1 VRVAVELTDHSMKVV
16 VGIGNPGR
24 RYHRTRHNVGFEVV
38 DMLARSDGIDL
49 RKRRFDALLGEG
61 KISGEDV
68 LLVKPQTFVNNSGS
82 AVRQV
87 LDWWKLPLGELLV
100 VSDDVNLPI
109 GVLRFRRGGSAGGH
123 HGLESIIAHLG
134 TEAFQR
140 LRIGIGREDEKDLV
154 DHVLGR
160 FTRSERKVMD
170 EASIDAVR
178 GITVWIAHGIDEC
191 MNQFNG

>member
-1 VRVAVELTDHSMKVV
+1 MRVAVELTDHSMKVV